1 MNQQT
6 SDDKLDPQDPQRK
19 EMQPPIATQLPD
31 TIDVADADKVA
42 APPPEQGDTV
52 LSTGIGSGAAIDE
65 QVGGAGLG
73 KSPGDDAAGERA
85 RDTRADDMLDGTRKG

>member
-42 APPPEQGDTV
+42 APLPGQRDPV
-52 LSTGIGSGAAIDE
+52 LSTGIGAGAAIDE

-73 KSPGDDAAGERA
+73 KAPGDGDAAARA
-85 RDTRADDMLDGTRKG
+85 LDTRAEDVLKGAPKT

>member
-1 MNQQT
+1 MNQHT

-19 EMQPPIATQLPD
+19 EMQPPIATHLPD

-42 APPPEQGDTV
+42 AAPPGQREPVQA
-52 LSTGIGSGAAIDE
+52 TGLGSGAAIDE

-73 KSPGDDAAGERA
+73 QAPGAGAAGERA
-85 RDTRADDMLDGTRKG
+85 IDVRADESLNGTRED

>member
-19 EMQPPIATQLPD
+19 EMQPPIATQLAD

-42 APPPEQGDTV
+42 APPPGQREPIQG
-52 LSTGIGSGAAIDE
+52 TGLGSGAAIDE

-73 KSPGDDAAGERA
+73 QAPGKGDAGARA
-85 RDTRADDMLDGTRKG
+85 HDVRADEVLGGTRES